1 MIVRR
6 RRLYSLAEVF
16 FDEDPTAAKADVI
29 DCLQRPEPL
38 AGSARCDDFHTILI
52 DLDRDEDTIFGGLT
66 KSARYKV
73 RRADD
78 RDGLTCDVWPAGGDA
93 PVEEFVR
100 FFDRFA
106 AGKNLPPVPRDRLD
120 ALAAVGALDLSRVRC
135 PDGDTLVWH
144 AHLWTPVR
152 ARLLHSASL
161 YRESG
166 DTGFRS
172 LVSRANRW
180 LHWRDLLRY
189 KAQGLATYDLG
200 GWYAG
205 DEDDALLQI
214 NRFKEEWGGTVVREF
229 HCAVAGT
236 MRGRLVLHARRL
248 RARARLVARA

>member
-6 RRLYSLAEVF
+6 MRFYSLAEVF
-16 FDEDPTAAKADVI
+16 FDEEPAAANADVI

-38 AGSARCDDFHTILI
+38 AKARCDDFHTILI
-52 DLDRDEDTIFGGLT
+52 DLEQDEEAILGGLA

-73 RRADD
+73 RRAEERDD
-78 RDGLTCDVWPAGGDA
+78 LAFDVWPAGGEA
-93 PVEEFVR
+93 PVEEFVA

-106 AGKNLPPVPRDRLD
+106 AGKRLPPVPRDRLV
-120 ALAAVGALDLSRVRC
+120 ALAGAGALDLSRVRAS
-135 PDGDTLVWH
+135 DGDTLVWH
-144 AHLWTPVR
+144 AHLWTPAR

-161 YRESG
+161 YRESD

-189 KAQGLATYDLG
+189 KAQGLTAYDLG

-205 DEDDALLQI
+205 KDDGDLLQI
-214 NRFKEEWGGTVVREF
+214 NRFKEEWGGAVVREF
-229 HCAVAGT
+229 HCTLART
-236 MRGRLVLHARRL
+236 LRGRLVLGARRL
-248 RARARLVARA
+248 RAGARR